1 MTKPELILIGAG
13 GHARSCIDVIELG
26 DKYQIAGLVDAQI
39 SDESGQGYPVL
50 GTDQDLTDL
59 AKQYKYALIAVGQIL
74 SAKTRIRLFS
84 QAATAGFQFPTIIS
98 PNAYVSKNAQI
109 GSGTIVM
116 HGAVVNANARIGQN
130 CIINSRSLIEHDV
143 EVADHCHIST
153 ASVVNGGVRIGSG
166 TFMGSGCVV
175 KEYVTI
181 GAGCIV
187 GMGQIVLNDLA
198 DSTQMKGP
206 QQK

>member
-1 MTKPELILIGAG
+1 MRKPELILIGAG

-26 DKYQIAGLVDAQI
+26 DEYQIAGLVDSQT
-39 SDESGQGYPVL
+39 SDKFDTRYPML
-50 GTDQDLTDL
+50 GTGQDLTAL
-59 AKQYKYALIAVGQIL
+59 AKQYRYALIAVGQIL
-74 SAKTRIRLFS
+74 SPETRIRLFS

-116 HGAVVNANARIGQN
+116 HGAIVNANARIGQN
-130 CIINSRSLIEHDV
+130 CIINSRSLIEHDA

-153 ASVVNGGVRIGSG
+153 ASVINGGVRIGSG
-166 TFMGSGCVV
+166 TFIGSGCVV
-175 KEYVTI
+175 KEYVNI

-187 GMGQIVLNDLA
+187 GMGQKVLNDLA